1 MTANHWY
8 STSND
13 RLVGE
18 AQDPATVRFF
28 VIRGLA
34 MPAVFLLSIG
44 LSFFSVQAA
53 IYSWFILIAV
63 DAFILFRRRMF
74 R

>member
-1 MTANHWY
+1 M
-8 STSND
+8 
-13 RLVGE
+13 
-18 AQDPATVRFF
+18 RFF

-34 MPAVFLLSIG
+34 TPAVFLLSIG

-53 IYSWFILIAV
+53 ICSWFILIAV
-63 DAFILFRRRMF
+63 DASILFRRRMF